1 MNSINNT
8 IEILRRRIPLMICL
22 LIGISTM
29 SIAQETGHERLMK
42 EEAFHLISEIKQDL
56 NLMDSVLDFVID
68 DEGNV
73 KPELIKMIMIY
84 DRNNNLLL
92 EAPIHTLE
100 QMANKQLRMIV
111 NACDFL
117 AQANNVFIYRL
128 DF

>member
-29 SIAQETGHERLMK
+29 SMAQKIDNERLTK
-42 EEAFHLISEIKQDL
+42 EEAFQLISEVKHDL
-56 NLMDSVLDFVID
+56 NLMDSALDFVID

>member
-1 MNSINNT
+1 
-8 IEILRRRIPLMICL
+8 MICL

-29 SIAQETGHERLMK
+29 SIAQETGNERLMK

-56 NLMDSVLDFVID
+56 NLMDTTLDFVID

-73 KPELIKMIMIY
+73 KPVLIKIIMIY

-100 QMANKQLRMIV
+100 QMANKQLRTIV

-117 AQANNVFIYRL
+117 AESNNVFIYRL
-128 DF
+128 DL

>member
-1 MNSINNT
+1 M
-8 IEILRRRIPLMICL
+8 
-22 LIGISTM
+22 
-29 SIAQETGHERLMK
+29 AQKIDNERLTK
-42 EEAFHLISEIKQDL
+42 EEAFQLISEVKHDL
-56 NLMDSVLDFVID
+56 NLMDSALDFVID